1 MPYRKESVILRA
13 PSMLGSLMSNTR
25 KSLLTAFIA
34 GLLCVFGF
42 APFGIFIIPV
52 LALAALFAL
61 WNRTDSPSAAAWLGF
76 SFSLGLFVAGIG
88 WIYVALHDYGNMPLL
103 LALPATLLFA
113 AFIALFPA
121 LAGYAQARFP
131 ASSGMLCMMLVMPA
145 AWVLVEWLRG
155 TIFTGFPWLT
165 LGYAH
170 SDSPLAGYAPLFG
183 VYGVSLVAA
192 VSAGLLAWMFC
203 NARAVVG
210 KKPEISNSVRPEL
223 DKTTSHPTRLPKDA
237 SQVVGYVE
245 ACPEPAEVA
254 RSPFDKLRANGLQIS
269 SGRITL
275 AILAVLWIGG
285 AALRSVAWTQ
295 PHGEPVSV
303 ALVQGNIAQDLKF
316 NEDALAGTLE
326 TYRRLTLQ
334 NPARLTILPET
345 ALPLLRHEV
354 PSELVRQ
361 LRDYA
366 KINGGDILIGSFER
380 NNGSYYNGV
389 FTLGTAD
396 EQRYRKQHLVPFGE
410 FIPLRPLIGWFING
424 VLDIPMGDL
433 ARGDMRQAPLDVAG
447 QRVAANICYE
457 DVFGEEIIRA
467 LPQATLLVN
476 FTNDAW
482 YGHSHAAAQ
491 HNQIAQLRA
500 LESGR
505 MMLRATNTGVTS
517 IIGADGRV
525 LQQLPQHR
533 EAVLKGMAQGYDG
546 ITPYVRWGNAAV
558 LLLIALMLAYAWAR
572 RNHIPSPLAGEG

>member
-1 MPYRKESVILRA
+1 MNK
-13 PSMLGSLMSNTR
+13 TQ
-25 KSLLTAFIA
+25 KSLAAAFVA
-34 GLLCVFGF
+34 GLLCVLGF
-42 APFGIFIIPV
+42 APFGVFVIPV
-52 LALAALFAL
+52 LAIAVLFAL
-61 WNRTDSPSAAAWLGF
+61 WSRADRPSKAAWLGF
-76 SFSLGLFVAGIG
+76 SFGMGLFVAGIG
-88 WIYVALHDYGNMPLL
+88 WIYVALHDYGGMPLP
-103 LALPATLLFA
+103 LALLATLLFA

-121 LAGYAQARFP
+121 LAGYAQARC
-131 ASSGMLCMMLVMPA
+131 SVNNKMLRMVLAMPA
-145 AWVLVEWLRG
+145 MWVLIEWLRG

-183 VYGVSLVAA
+183 VYGVSLAAA
-192 VSAGLLAWMFC
+192 VSAGLLALLLSPRPLGER
-203 NARAVVG
+203 ARERGAAFAA
-210 KKPEISNSVRPEL
+210 L
-223 DKTTSHPTRLPKDA
+223 LM
-237 SQVVGYVE
+237 
-245 ACPEPAEVA
+245 
-254 RSPFDKLRANGLQIS
+254 
-269 SGRITL
+269 
-275 AILAVLWIGG
+275 LWIGG

-316 NEDALAGTLE
+316 DEDALPGTLE

-354 PSELVRQ
+354 PPELAEQ
-361 LRDYA
+361 LRDHA
-366 KINGGDILIGSFER
+366 RQNGGDILIGSFER
-380 NNGSYYNGV
+380 DNGSYYNGV
-389 FTLGTAD
+389 FTLGTAG
-396 EQRYRKQHLVPFGE
+396 EQHYRKQHLVPFGE
-410 FIPLRPLIGWFING
+410 FIPLRPLLGWLING

-433 ARGDMRQAPLDVAG
+433 ARGDARQAPLEVAG

-491 HNQIAQLRA
+491 HNQISQLRA

-517 IIGADGRV
+517 IIGADGKV

-533 EAVLKGMAQGYDG
+533 EAVLNGLAQGYQG

-558 LLLIALMLAYAWAR
+558 MLLIALMLAYAWLR
-572 RNHIPSPLAGEG
+572 RKAFPLPLAGEG